1 MSEKTCIRCGGS
13 LQLGCDGVCMICL
26 RRQGDEYARTGD
38 IRVLFGRTYHSSAG
52 NLAEIRDGDAG
63 DRDDGPGLGS
73 EVVGGEAREGRE
85 DRSVRRDP
93 SHRSILENSPSL
105 V

>member
-1 MSEKTCIRCGGS
+1 MSEKTCILCGGP

-63 DRDDGPGLGS
+63 KMV
-73 EVVGGEAREGRE
+73 EE
-85 DRSVRRDP
+85 
-93 SHRSILENSPSL
+93 
-105 V
+105 